1 MESKKICSACGKIIE
16 EKGLELGGKLYH
28 ASCAKKEL
36 IRKELIR
43 IEKELTK
50 IEPYIRD
57 LKESWEKGGGRMENI
72 GREALEL
79 MAHYV
84 GYQLEKTALKVAL
97 RTENARRKIKEIRR
111 SLKESPLTSLSGQE
125 KIDELTQSFQ
135 QILEE
140 YEDACSTILH
150 IRKALPPSYT
160 KEKWRKLRRELLG
173 GYD

>member
-28 ASCAKKEL
+28 ASCAK
-36 IRKELIR
+36 KELIR

-79 MAHYV
+79 IAHYV
-84 GYQLEKTALKVAL
+84 GYRLDKAALEAVLRAENAHPKEEIKKIYIYARKIRRSCPVRRSKQSKVAL
-97 RTENARRKIKEIRR
+97 DLLNKE
-111 SLKESPLTSLSGQE
+111 LG
-125 KIDELTQSFQ
+125 
-135 QILEE
+135 
-140 YEDACSTILH
+140 
-150 IRKALPPSYT
+150 
-160 KEKWRKLRRELLG
+160 KLRHELLG
-173 GYD
+173 KYD